1 MLQKPPAPL
10 PLGEGGERLH
20 RDVLFNRNL
29 ANINNM
35 KHLTLSFCVSLSTLS
50 LGGCADHG
58 YPPGYGYGS
67 GFSRHQKA
75 IAGTAMGAA
84 GGALLGGAITQDSDG
99 AVVGGLLGGATGG
112 LIGHSIDTRQRPQ
125 PSYYSGGY
133 QQPYYGG
140 KHHRHHDD
148 DD

>member
-1 MLQKPPAPL
+1 MPAPKR
-10 PLGEGGERLH
+10 LGNETPTQNQTG
-20 RDVLFNRNL
+20 VT
-29 ANINNM
+29 NM
-35 KHLTLSFCVSLSTLS
+35 KSSTLIFCVLLSAMT
-50 LGGCADHG
+50 LGGCAANG

-75 IAGTAMGAA
+75 LAGTAMGAA

-112 LIGHSIDTRQRPQ
+112 LIGHSMDLNQRPQ
-125 PSYYSGGY
+125 PYYYQGGY
-133 QQPYYGG
+133 PPPYYGG
-140 KHHRHHDD
+140 KHRRRHHHDD